1 METNGFIY
9 NEIDGVVYGTLSGR
23 LDTIAALSADIGEF
37 IANADKKIV
46 FDCSELNF
54 ISSAG
59 MRLLLSI
66 YKECRSKGGNITLK
80 SVSPSVM
87 RVFQV
92 SGFADMMEIR

>member
-1 METNGFIY
+1 METNLLNY
-9 NEIDGVVYGTLSGR
+9 QEIDGVVYGNLSGR
-23 LDTIAALSADIGEF
+23 LDTVATQSTDISEF

-59 MRLLLSI
+59 LRLLLAL
-66 YKECRSKGGNITLK
+66 YKECRIKGGSITLK

-92 SGFADMMEIR
+92 SGFVNMMAFE

>member
-23 LDTIAALSADIGEF
+23 LDTIAAQSADIGEF

-59 MRLLLSI
+59 LRLLLSI

-92 SGFADMMEIR
+92 SGFTNMMEII

>member
-1 METNGFIY
+1 MNAKY
-9 NEIDGVVYGTLSGR
+9 LNYKEIDGVVYGTLSGR
-23 LDTIAALSADIGEF
+23 LDTVASQSVDISEF
-37 IANADKKIV
+37 IANADKKIM

-59 MRLLLSI
+59 LRLLLAL
-66 YKECRSKGGNITLK
+66 YKECHVKGGNITMK

-92 SGFADMMEIR
+92 SGFTSMMSFE

>member
-1 METNGFIY
+1 METNCLNY
-9 NEIDGVVYGTLSGR
+9 REIDGVVYGTLSGR
-23 LDTIAALSADIGEF
+23 LDTVASQTVDISEF
-37 IANADKKIV
+37 TANADKKIL

-59 MRLLLSI
+59 LRILLAL
-66 YKECRSKGGNITLK
+66 YKECRTKGGSITMK

-92 SGFADMMEIR
+92 SGFTSMMSFE

>member
-1 METNGFIY
+1 METNVLTCK
-9 NEIDGVVYGTLSGR
+9 EINGVVYGSLIGR
-23 LDTIAALSADIGEF
+23 LDTIAAQSTDISEF

-59 MRLLLSI
+59 LRLLLSI

-92 SGFADMMEIR
+92 SGFTKMMEII